1 MDPGLRATGDR
12 VHTKK
17 VRRGKQGGKLLGVF
31 KESSKFERRKAKQRA
46 KRAAL
51 KAIADQSGGLQGIEQ
66 VRAAEGQAARQ
77 AGGPEGHCRPI
88 WRRLTHGVRPRGFL
102 PPPPPRTPHLPRI
115 LILSAPQLYARYC

>member
-1 MDPGLRATGDR
+1 MADRGGPGARYALGRERLKGHYDKKLGELVANQPGRGDAMEAEGAAARTGEGEQVALPMDPGLRATGDR

-51 KAIADQSGGLQGIEQ
+51 KAIADQSGGDSLMG
-66 VRAAEGQAARQ
+66 
-77 AGGPEGHCRPI
+77 
-88 WRRLTHGVRPRGFL
+88 
-102 PPPPPRTPHLPRI
+102 
-115 LILSAPQLYARYC
+115 

>member
-1 MDPGLRATGDR
+1 MDRERLKGHYDKKLGELVANQPGRGEDAMELEGAAAGAGEGEQVALPVDRGLRATGDR

-51 KAIADQSGGLQGIEQ
+51 KAIAAKSGGDTLMG
-66 VRAAEGQAARQ
+66 
-77 AGGPEGHCRPI
+77 
-88 WRRLTHGVRPRGFL
+88 
-102 PPPPPRTPHLPRI
+102 
-115 LILSAPQLYARYC
+115 